1 MEENDSGTGGTYL
14 SVKEI
19 AELLNVSERT
29 IRNYI
34 KAGKLTMEKVP
45 FPGGFRYRVSRESLE
60 NFDGKTSTLSRGVES
75 GFNGKFP
82 GVSSSG
88 EVETISYKA
97 LYEKLE
103 EKHNILEAEL
113 RNKSEFIGALQER
126 LNNERKLLTDRAQSL
141 IEKEA
146 QVIEYKAG
154 IQERESKIR
163 EIEDTARAEIERI
176 RQEFKQ
182 EQDIRAK
189 MEAELKKPWWKRLFR
204 K

>member
-1 MEENDSGTGGTYL
+1 MKEEERETL
-14 SVKEI
+14 SIKET
-19 AELLNVSERT
+19 AELLNLSEKT
-29 IRNYI
+29 IRKHI
-34 KAGKLTMEKVP
+34 RDGRLLGVRVP
-45 FPGGFRYRVSRESLE
+45 MPGGFRYEVLKDRVEEFQGSGRGDVWKGSP
-60 NFDGKTSTLSRGVES
+60 GKV
-75 GFNGKFP
+75 P
-82 GVSSSG
+82 GVSSRG
-88 EVETISYKA
+88 RDETISYKE

-103 EKHNILEAEL
+103 VKNEILEAEL
-113 RNKSEFIGALQER
+113 RNKIEFIGALQER

-163 EIEDTARAEIERI
+163 EIEDTARAEVEQI